1 MRAAQRALPKK
12 EFPVDDTVEQIE
24 YCTVTGLLPGS
35 GCPTATGYY
44 KPDDRPVAVCP
55 GHN

>member
-1 MRAAQRALPKK
+1 MCAAQRGLEKK
-12 EFPVDDTVEQIE
+12 EFPVDETVEQIQ

-44 KPDDRPVAVCP
+44 KQGEGPVGICP

>member
-1 MRAAQRALPKK
+1 MRAAQRGLEKK
-12 EFPVDDTVEQIE
+12 EFPVDETVEQIQ

-44 KPDDRPVAVCP
+44 KQGEGPVGICP